1 MGLLPFVIF
10 WRRSKSPMVVIDNVK
25 LLIVYYIFCD
35 IVTNM
40 VTDIVTIA
48 LLLALLLALLPAL
61 LSALLPALLLA
72 LLLALLPALL
82 PALLLFIQSPRTKV
96 PFWLFC
102 IAV

>member
-1 MGLLPFVIF
+1 MGLSPFVIF

-35 IVTNM
+35 IVT
-40 VTDIVTIA
+40 DIVTIA
-48 LLLALLLALLPAL
+48 LLLALLLALLPAQ
-61 LSALLPALLLA
+61 
-72 LLLALLPALL
+72 
-82 PALLLFIQSPRTKV
+82 LLFIQSPRTKV

>member
-1 MGLLPFVIF
+1 MGLSPFVIF

-61 LSALLPALLLA
+61 LPAQ
-72 LLLALLPALL
+72 
-82 PALLLFIQSPRTKV
+82 LLFIQSPRTKV

-102 IAV
+102 IVA